1 LATIVGGLASSHTP
15 SIAYAIDTQKP
26 DDPVWAPVFEG
37 FAPVRAWLE
46 KKKPDVLFYVYN
58 DHVTSFFF
66 DHYSSFA
73 LGFADT
79 FAVADEGGGPRPLP
93 AIKGHPALAKHIAN
107 SLVADEFDLSMFQ
120 AKGLDHG
127 VFSPL
132 SAMMPHEHE
141 WPTAIVPLQVGVL
154 QFPIPT
160 ARRCF
165 ALGRSL
171 RKAILSFPDDLKVAI
186 VGSGGLSHQVSGE
199 RAGFNN
205 TEWDMEFL
213 ELLEKDPEKLTELSI
228 ADYAKRGG
236 IEGAEVIM
244 WLIMRG
250 ALTRKVRKVHQSY
263 AIPTMTATGTVI
275 YEDVLEADEA
285 QAVEAYA
292 AKTRREYDGVSKLEG
307 SYPFTLDRSSRAYRL
322 NRYLHGIIQPEL
334 RGRFLYDREGS
345 YVRGELSEEEKDM
358 LRRLDWRAL
367 IRYGVIFFILEKL
380 AAAVGTTNQHI
391 YAHMRGESLE
401 DFQKTRKNAVLY
413 SVAGTHKAKAKA
425 KADKDPTGKHRIPDK
440 DPTGRH
446 RTK

>member
-1 LATIVGGLASSHTP
+1 MATIVGGIASSHTP
-15 SIAYAIDTQKP
+15 SIAYAVDTQTA
-26 DDPVWAPVFEG
+26 DNPVWAPIFEG

-46 KKKPDVLFYVYN
+46 KKKPDVLFYAYN

-66 DHYSSFA
+66 DHYSNFA

-93 AIKGHPALAKHIAN
+93 PLKGHPALAKHIAN
-107 SLVADEFDLSMFQ
+107 GLVADEFDLSFFQ

-132 SAMMPHEHE
+132 SIMLPHENG
-141 WPTAIVPLQVGVL
+141 WPVAMVPLQVGVL

-171 RKAILSFPDDLKVAI
+171 RKAILSFPEDLKVVV
-186 VGSGGLSHQVSGE
+186 VGSGGLSHQVSGK

-205 TEWDMEFL
+205 TDWDMEFL

-250 ALTRKVRKVHQSY
+250 ALTPKVRKVHQSY
-263 AIPTMTATGTVI
+263 AIPTMTATATVI
-275 YEDVLEADEA
+275 YEDQPSADEK
-285 QAVEAYA
+285 QSVEAYA
-292 AKTRREYDGVSKLEG
+292 AQARREYDGVAEIEG
-307 SYPFTLDRSSRAYRL
+307 SYPFTLDRSSKAYRL

-345 YVRGELSEEEKDM
+345 YLRGELNEEEKDM
-358 LRRLDWRAL
+358 LRRLDWAAL

-380 AAAVGTTNQHI
+380 GAAVGTSNQHI
-391 YAHMRGESLE
+391 YAAMRGESLE
-401 DFQKTRKNAVLY
+401 EFQKTRKNAVLY

-425 KADKDPTGKHRIPDK
+425 DKDSAAKRRPKTP
-440 DPTGRH
+440 
-446 RTK
+446 

>member
-1 LATIVGGLASSHTP
+1 MATIVGGVASSHTP
-15 SIAYAIDTQKP
+15 SIAYAVDTQTA
-26 DDPVWAPVFEG
+26 DNPVWAPIFEG

-66 DHYSSFA
+66 DHYSNFA

-93 AIKGHPALAKHIAN
+93 ALKGHPALAKHIAN
-107 SLVADEFDLSMFQ
+107 GLVADEFDLSFFQ
-120 AKGLDHG
+120 QRGLDHG

-132 SAMMPHEHE
+132 SIMLPHENG
-141 WPTAIVPLQVGVL
+141 WPVAMVPLQVGVL

-171 RKAILSFPDDLKVAI
+171 RKAILSFPEDLRVVV
-186 VGSGGLSHQVSGE
+186 VGSGGLSHQVSGK

-244 WLIMRG
+244 WLVMRG
-250 ALTRKVRKVHQSY
+250 ALTPKVRKVHQSY
-263 AIPTMTATGTVI
+263 AIPTMTATATVI
-275 YEDVLEADEA
+275 YEDQPSADET
-285 QAVEAYA
+285 QSVETYA
-292 AKTRREYDGVSKLEG
+292 AKARREYAGVAHIEG
-307 SYPFTLDRSSRAYRL
+307 SYPFTLDRSSKAYRL

-345 YVRGELSEEEKDM
+345 YVRGELNEEEKDM
-358 LRRLDWRAL
+358 LRRLDWAAL

-380 AAAVGTTNQHI
+380 GAAVGVSNQHI
-391 YAHMRGESLE
+391 YAAMRGESLE

-425 KADKDPTGKHRIPDK
+425 DKDAAAKRRPKTP
-440 DPTGRH
+440 
-446 RTK
+446 

>member
-1 LATIVGGLASSHTP
+1 LLRFDEVFDLATIIGGVAVSHTP
-15 SIAYAIDTQKP
+15 AIAFAFDTQEP
-26 DDPVWAPVFEG
+26 DDPVWAPIFEG
-37 FAPVRAWLE
+37 FAPVRAWLKE
-46 KKKPDVLFYVYN
+46 KAPDVLFYVYN

-66 DHYSSFA
+66 DHYSNFA
-73 LGFADT
+73 LGFGET

-93 AIKGHPALAKHIAN
+93 AIKGHPALAQHIAN
-107 SLVADEFDLSMFQ
+107 GLVADEFDLSFFQ
-120 AKGLDHG
+120 SRGLDHG

-132 SAMMPHEHE
+132 SMMLPHEPE
-141 WPTAIVPLQVGVL
+141 WPAAIVPLQVGVL

-171 RKAILSFPDDLKVAI
+171 RKAIQSFPEDLKVVI

-205 TEWDMEFL
+205 TDWDMEFL
-213 ELLEKDPEKLTELSI
+213 ELLEKDPEKLTQLSI

-244 WLIMRG
+244 WLVMRG
-250 ALTRKVRKVHQSY
+250 ALTSKVRKVHQSY
-263 AIPTMTATGTVI
+263 CLPSMTATATVV
-275 YEDVLEADEA
+275 YEDLSDEEGESPEAHLARARREFEGVLEI
-285 QAVEAYA
+285 
-292 AKTRREYDGVSKLEG
+292 EG
-307 SYPFTLDRSSRAYRL
+307 SYPFTFERSMRAYRL

-345 YVRGELSEEEKDM
+345 YERGRLTEQEKDM

-380 AAAVGTTNQHI
+380 AAAVGVPNQQI
-391 YAHMRGESLE
+391 YAAMRGESLE
-401 DFQKTRKNAVLY
+401 DYQKTRKTQVLY
-413 SVAGTHKAKAKA
+413 SVAGSHKRKSEEDS
-425 KADKDPTGKHRIPDK
+425 AD
-440 DPTGRH
+440 
-446 RTK
+446 

>member
-1 LATIVGGLASSHTP
+1 LATIVGGIASSHTP
-15 SIAYAIDTQKP
+15 SIAYAVDTQTA
-26 DDPVWAPVFEG
+26 DNPVWAPIFEG

-46 KKKPDVLFYVYN
+46 KKKPDVLFWVYN

-66 DHYSSFA
+66 DHYSNFS
-73 LGFADT
+73 LGFSET

-107 SLVADEFDLSMFQ
+107 ALVADEFDLAFFQ

-132 SAMMPHEHE
+132 SIMMEHEHG
-141 WPTAIVPLQVGVL
+141 WPAAIVPLQVGVL

-171 RKAILSFPDDLKVAI
+171 RKAILSFPEDIKVAI

-205 TEWDMEFL
+205 TDWDMEFL
-213 ELLEKDPEKLTELSI
+213 ELLEKDPEKLTALSI
-228 ADYAKRGG
+228 SDYAKRGG
-236 IEGAEVIM
+236 LEGAEVVM

-250 ALTRKVRKVHQSY
+250 ALTPKVRKVHQAY
-263 AIPTMTATGTVI
+263 ALPTMTATATVI
-275 YEDVLEADEA
+275 YEDVLDADEA
-285 QAVEAYA
+285 KSVEAYA
-292 AKTRREYDGVSKLEG
+292 AKARREYDGVAKLEG

-345 YVRGELSEEEKDM
+345 YVRGDLNEEEKDM

-380 AAAVGTTNQHI
+380 AAAVGTTNQHV
-391 YAHMRGESLE
+391 YAAMRGESLV
-401 DFQKTRKNAVLY
+401 DCQKTRKNAVLY

-425 KADKDPTGKHRIPDK
+425 ERDSAAKRRPKSP
-440 DPTGRH
+440 
-446 RTK
+446 

>member
-1 LATIVGGLASSHTP
+1 MATIVGGLASSHTP

-46 KKKPDVLFYVYN
+46 NKKPDVLFYVYN

-66 DHYSSFA
+66 DHYSAFA
-73 LGFADT
+73 LGFADQ

-93 AIKGHPALAKHIAN
+93 PIKGHPALAKHIAN

-132 SAMMPHEHE
+132 SAMLPHEHE

-171 RKAILSFPDDLKVAI
+171 RKAILSFPEDLKVAI

-213 ELLEKDPEKLTELSI
+213 ELLEKNPEKLTELSI

-250 ALTRKVRKVHQSY
+250 ALTKKVRKVHQSY

-275 YEDVLEADEA
+275 YEEVPDAGEA
-285 QAVEAYA
+285 QEIVEYA
-292 AKTRREYDGVSKLEG
+292 DQARREYDGVTKLEG

-391 YAHMRGESLE
+391 YAAMRGESLE

-413 SVAGTHKAKAKA
+413 SVAGTHKA
-425 KADKDPTGKHRIPDK
+425 
-440 DPTGRH
+440 
-446 RTK
+446 

>member
-1 LATIVGGLASSHTP
+1 MARIVGGIATSHTP
-15 SIAYAIDTQKP
+15 SIAFAVDTQKAS
-26 DDPVWAPVFEG
+26 DPVWAPIFEG

-46 KKKPDVLFYVYN
+46 KKKPDVLFWVYN

-66 DHYSSFA
+66 DHYSNFS
-73 LGFADT
+73 LGFSET

-93 AIKGHPALAKHIAN
+93 AIKGHPGLAKHIGN
-107 SLVADEFDLSMFQ
+107 SLVADEFDLAFFQ

-132 SAMMPHEHE
+132 SIMLPYEDS
-141 WPTAIVPLQVGVL
+141 WPVTIVPLQVGVL

-165 ALGRSL
+165 RLGQALR
-171 RKAILSFPDDLKVAI
+171 RAIETYPEDLKVAI

-213 ELLEKDPEKLTELSI
+213 ELLEKDPEKLAALSI
-228 ADYAKRGG
+228 SDFAKRGG
-236 IEGAEVIM
+236 VEGAEVIM
-244 WLIMRG
+244 WLVMRG
-250 ALTRKVRKVHQSY
+250 ALTPKVRKIHQSY
-263 AIPTMTATGTVI
+263 AIPTMTATATVI
-275 YEDVLEADEA
+275 FEDVVEADEA
-285 QAVEAYA
+285 KSVEAYA
-292 AKTRREYDGVSKLEG
+292 AKVRREYDGVNELEG

-380 AAAVGTTNQHI
+380 AAAVGTTNQHV
-391 YAHMRGESLE
+391 YAAMRGETLE
-401 DFQKTRKNAVLY
+401 QFQKTRKHAVLY

-425 KADKDPTGKHRIPDK
+425 EKESAAKHRPK
-440 DPTGRH
+440 TR
-446 RTK
+446 

>member
-1 LATIVGGLASSHTP
+1 MARIVGGIASSHTP
-15 SIAYAIDTQKP
+15 SIAYAVDTQTA
-26 DDPVWAPVFEG
+26 DNPVWAPIFEG

-46 KKKPDVLFYVYN
+46 KKKPDVLFYAYN

-66 DHYSSFA
+66 DHYSNFA
-73 LGFADT
+73 LGFSDT

-93 AIKGHPALAKHIAN
+93 ALKGHPALAKHIAN
-107 SLVADEFDLSMFQ
+107 GLVADEFDLSFFQ
-120 AKGLDHG
+120 QKGLDHG

-132 SAMMPHEHE
+132 SIMLPHENG
-141 WPTAIVPLQVGVL
+141 WPVAMVPLQVGVL

-171 RKAILSFPDDLKVAI
+171 RKAILSFPEDLKVAV
-186 VGSGGLSHQVSGE
+186 VGSGGLSHQVSGK

-205 TEWDMEFL
+205 TDWDMEFL

-250 ALTRKVRKVHQSY
+250 ALTPKVRKVHQSY
-263 AIPTMTATGTVI
+263 AIPTMTATATVI
-275 YEDVLEADEA
+275 YEDQPSADETQSVA
-285 QAVEAYA
+285 AYA
-292 AKTRREYDGVSKLEG
+292 AQARREYDGVAKIEG
-307 SYPFTLDRSSRAYRL
+307 SYPFTLDRSSKAYRL

-345 YVRGELSEEEKDM
+345 YVRGELNEEEKDM
-358 LRRLDWRAL
+358 LRRLDWAAL

-380 AAAVGTTNQHI
+380 GAAVGTSNQHI
-391 YAHMRGESLE
+391 YAAMRGETLE
-401 DFQKTRKNAVLY
+401 EFQKTRKNAVLY
-413 SVAGTHKAKAKA
+413 SVAGTHKAKADKESAA
-425 KADKDPTGKHRIPDK
+425 KRRPKPR
-440 DPTGRH
+440 
-446 RTK
+446 

>member
-1 LATIVGGLASSHTP
+1 MATIVGGLATSHTP

-26 DDPVWAPVFEG
+26 DNPVWAPVFEG

-66 DHYSSFA
+66 DHYSNFA
-73 LGFADT
+73 LGFSDT

-93 AIKGHPALAKHIAN
+93 AINGHPALAKHIAN
-107 SLVADEFDLSMFQ
+107 SLVADEFDLSLFQ

-132 SAMMPHEHE
+132 SAMLPHEHG
-141 WPTAIVPLQVGVL
+141 WPTAMVPLQVGVL

-171 RKAILSFPDDLKVAI
+171 RKAILSFPDDIKVAV

-205 TEWDMEFL
+205 TDWDMEFL
-213 ELLEKDPEKLTELSI
+213 ELLEKDPEQLTKLSI
-228 ADYAKRGG
+228 ADFAKRGG
-236 IEGAEVIM
+236 LEGAEVVM

-250 ALTRKVRKVHQSY
+250 ALTPKVKKIHQSY

-275 YEDVLEADEA
+275 YEDVPEADEA

-292 AKTRREYDGVSKLEG
+292 AKTRREYDGVTELEG

-425 KADKDPTGKHRIPDK
+425 KAEKDSAAKRPKS
-440 DPTGRH
+440 
-446 RTK
+446 

>member
-15 SIAYAIDTQKP
+15 SIAYAVDTQTP
-26 DDPVWAPVFEG
+26 DSPVWAPVFEG

-66 DHYSSFA
+66 DHYSNFT
-73 LGFADT
+73 LGFSET

-93 AIKGHPALAKHIAN
+93 PIKGHPALAKHIAH
-107 SLVADEFDLSMFQ
+107 SLVADEFDLAFFQ

-132 SAMMPHEHE
+132 SIMLPHENG
-141 WPTAIVPLQVGVL
+141 WPVAIVPLQVGVL

-171 RKAILSFPDDLKVAI
+171 RKAILSYPEDLKVAV

-205 TEWDMEFL
+205 TAWDMEFL

-228 ADYAKRGG
+228 ADFAERGG
-236 IEGAEVIM
+236 IEGAEVVM

-250 ALTRKVRKVHQSY
+250 ALTPKVRKVHQSY
-263 AIPTMTATGTVI
+263 AIPTMTATATVI
-275 YEDVLEADEA
+275 YEDLPEADETPS
-285 QAVEAYA
+285 VEAYA
-292 AKTRREYDGVSKLEG
+292 EQTRREYDGVGELEG
-307 SYPFTLDRSSRAYRL
+307 TYPFTLDRSSRAYRL

-345 YVRGELSEEEKDM
+345 YERGRLTEEEKDM

-380 AAAVGTTNQHI
+380 GAAVGASNQHI
-391 YAHMRGESLE
+391 YAAMRGESLE
-401 DFQKTRKNAVLY
+401 DFQKTRQNAVLY
-413 SVAGTHKAKAKA
+413 SVAGTQTPKDEGAAAKRRPK
-425 KADKDPTGKHRIPDK
+425 TR
-440 DPTGRH
+440 
-446 RTK
+446 

>member
-15 SIAYAIDTQKP
+15 SIAYAVDTQTP
-26 DDPVWAPVFEG
+26 DSPIWGPVFEG

-66 DHYSSFA
+66 DHYSNFT
-73 LGFADT
+73 LGFSET

-93 AIKGHPALAKHIAN
+93 PIKGHPALAKHIAH
-107 SLVADEFDLSMFQ
+107 SLVADEFDLAFFQ

-132 SAMMPHEHE
+132 SIMLPHENG
-141 WPTAIVPLQVGVL
+141 WPVSIVPLQVGVL

-171 RKAILSFPDDLKVAI
+171 RKAILSFPEDIKIAI

-205 TEWDMEFL
+205 TDWDMEFL

-228 ADYAKRGG
+228 ADFAKRGG
-236 IEGAEVIM
+236 IEGAEVVM

-250 ALTRKVRKVHQSY
+250 ALTPKVRKVHQSY
-263 AIPTMTATGTVI
+263 AIPTMTATATVI
-275 YEDVLEADEA
+275 YEDQPSADEA
-285 QAVEAYA
+285 EIVEAYA
-292 AKTRREYDGVSKLEG
+292 EQARHEYDGVGELEG
-307 SYPFTLDRSSRAYRL
+307 TYPFTLDRSSRAYRL

-345 YVRGELSEEEKDM
+345 YERGRLTEEEKDM

-380 AAAVGTTNQHI
+380 GAAVGASNQHI
-391 YAHMRGESLE
+391 YAAMRGESLE
-401 DFQKTRKNAVLY
+401 EFQKTRKNAVLY
-413 SVAGTHKAKAKA
+413 SVAGTQKPKDEGSTAKRRPKA
-425 KADKDPTGKHRIPDK
+425 R
-440 DPTGRH
+440 
-446 RTK
+446 

>member
-66 DHYSSFA
+66 DHYSNFA

-107 SLVADEFDLSMFQ
+107 SLVADAFDLSLFQ

-132 SAMMPHEHE
+132 SAMLPHEHS

-171 RKAILSFPDDLKVAI
+171 RKAILSFP
-186 VGSGGLSHQVSGE
+186 
-199 RAGFNN
+199 
-205 TEWDMEFL
+205 
-213 ELLEKDPEKLTELSI
+213 
-228 ADYAKRGG
+228 
-236 IEGAEVIM
+236 
-244 WLIMRG
+244 
-250 ALTRKVRKVHQSY
+250 
-263 AIPTMTATGTVI
+263 
-275 YEDVLEADEA
+275 
-285 QAVEAYA
+285 
-292 AKTRREYDGVSKLEG
+292 
-307 SYPFTLDRSSRAYRL
+307 
-322 NRYLHGIIQPEL
+322 
-334 RGRFLYDREGS
+334 
-345 YVRGELSEEEKDM
+345 
-358 LRRLDWRAL
+358 
-367 IRYGVIFFILEKL
+367 
-380 AAAVGTTNQHI
+380 
-391 YAHMRGESLE
+391 
-401 DFQKTRKNAVLY
+401 
-413 SVAGTHKAKAKA
+413 
-425 KADKDPTGKHRIPDK
+425 
-440 DPTGRH
+440 
-446 RTK
+446 